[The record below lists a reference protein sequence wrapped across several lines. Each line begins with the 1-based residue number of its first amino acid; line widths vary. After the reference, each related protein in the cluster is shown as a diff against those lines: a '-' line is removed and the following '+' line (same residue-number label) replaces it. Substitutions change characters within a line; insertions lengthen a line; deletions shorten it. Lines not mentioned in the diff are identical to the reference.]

1 MSNFFIDRPIFAWV
15 IALVVMLA
23 GVVAITQL
31 PVEQFPEVAPP
42 SIVVRAVNPGASA
55 ETVEDTTVQIIEQNM
70 VGLDH
75 MLYMASKSD
84 SAGVGEITITFAP
97 GTNSDIAQVQVQNKL
112 QAAMPLLPQSVRD
125 QGVKV
130 SKSSPGA
137 IMVVGFYSPNGQ
149 LDRYDM
155 SDYVAANMIEPISR
169 LDGVGEITLFGT
181 QYAMRIWL
189 DADKLHSFQL
199 TTGDVVSAIREQ
211 NVQVTAGELG
221 AGPAAA
227 GQQLNA
233 TVVGQTLLKTP
244 QEFGDILLRV
254 NADGSRVALRDVARI
269 QLGGENYQFLSHF
282 KGHEATGIVVQQAP
296 DSNAL
301 EVAAAVK
308 AKLAELEP
316 FMPEGMVMEL
326 AYDTAPFTL
335 VAIRGVVETLIEAMI
350 LVMLVMFLFLQNIR
364 ATLIPTIAIPVVLLG
379 TFGILQIF
387 GFSINTLSMFAMV
400 LAIGLL
406 VDDAIVVVENVE
418 RIMAEEG
425 LSPRDATRKSMG
437 QIQGALVGIGT
448 VLSAVFIPMAF
459 FSGSTGAIYR
469 QFSITIVSAMML
481 SVLVALIL
489 TPALC
494 ASMLK
499 PVAAG
504 HHGEK
509 RGFFGWFNRAFER
522 SALGYQS
529 MVAGMLRKTLRYLV
543 IYGAVIAA
551 VVILFARMPK
561 AFLPEDD
568 PGLMF
573 TQVQL
578 PVGATMERTRGV
590 LDQIEHYY
598 AEKESKTIKTVFCVT
613 GFSFTGRG
621 QNTGQCYI
629 QMYHWD
635 VRTGPGMDV
644 KTISRRATGAFAR
657 IKDAFAVAFY
667 PPPIRALGNS
677 AGFVFELKDNL
688 HLGHDALLAARN
700 QLLGGAA
707 QDPRLAKVRPN
718 GMEDTAH
725 FQVDIDRE
733 KARALGVSIE
743 SVNDTL
749 ATAWAS
755 TYTNDF
761 LHKGRIK
768 KVYVQGD
775 TQFRMA
781 PEDLQRWFVRNRDGE
796 MVPFSA
802 LATTRWTKK
811 SPRLE
816 RYNAI
821 PSVEIVGEAAPG
833 HTTGEAIKAME
844 ELAAKLP
851 RGFGY
856 EWSGISLQ
864 ETQAGAQAPVLY
876 ALSIALVLLALAALY
891 ESWSV
896 PFAVILVVPL
906 GVVGALLA
914 AYGRGLSNDIFFQV
928 CILTTVGLSAK
939 NAILIVEFAR
949 DLQARGAGLI
959 DATLGAVR
967 LRLRPIIMTSG
978 AFMLGVLP
986 LALSTGAGSESQN
999 AVGTGVLGG
1008 VITGTL
1014 LAIFFVPVF
1023 FVVIR
1028 RIFKTGSHRDQELAA
1043 EIAAKNA
1050 GEPTITRGSPE

>member
-15 IALVVMLA
+15 IAMVVMIA
-23 GVVAITQL
+23 GALAITQL
-31 PVEQFPEVAPP
+31 PIEQYPEVAPP
-42 SIVVRAVNPGASA
+42 SVVIRAVNPGASA
-55 ETVEDTTVQIIEQNM
+55 ETVQDTTVQIIEQNM
-70 VGLDH
+70 VGLDNF
-75 MLYMASKSD
+75 LYMSSKSD
-84 SAGVGEITITFAP
+84 SAGVGEITITFTS
-97 GTNSDIAQVQVQNKL
+97 GTDPDIAQVQVQNKL
-112 QAAMPLLPQSVRD
+112 AVALPQLPQTVRD
-125 QGVKV
+125 QGVRV
-130 SKSSPGA
+130 TKSSPGA
-137 IMVVGFYSPNGQ
+137 IMVVAFYSPKGE

-155 SDYVAANMIEPISR
+155 SDYVAANIIEPVSR
-169 LDGVGEITLFGT
+169 LNGVGDVILFGS

-189 DADKLHSFQL
+189 DADKLNSYQL
-199 TTGDVVSAIREQ
+199 TPGDVTDAIREQ
-211 NVQVTAGELG
+211 NFQVRAGELG
-221 AGPAAA
+221 AGPAAP

-233 TVVGQTLLKTP
+233 TVISQTLLKNP

-254 NADGSRVALRDVARI
+254 NSDGSRVALRDVARI

-282 KGHEATGIVVQQAP
+282 NGYEATGIVVNQAP
-296 DSNAL
+296 YSNAL
-301 EVAAAVK
+301 EVAARVK

-326 AYDTAPFTL
+326 AYDTAPFTQ
-335 VAIRGVVETLIEAMI
+335 VAIRGVMETLVEAVI
-350 LVMLVMFLFLQNIR
+350 LVTLVMFLFLQNLR
-364 ATLIPTIAIPVVLLG
+364 ATVIPTIAIPVVILG
-379 TFGILQIF
+379 TFGILQAF
-387 GFSINTLSMFAMV
+387 GYSINTLTMFAMV

-425 LSPRDATRKSMG
+425 LSPREATRKSMG
-437 QIQGALVGIGT
+437 QIQGALIGIGT

-459 FSGSTGAIYR
+459 FPGTTGAIYR
-469 QFSITIVSAMML
+469 QFSITIVSAMVL
-481 SVLVALIL
+481 SVFVALIL

-499 PVAAG
+499 PIAAG
-504 HHGEK
+504 HHEDK
-509 RGFFGWFNRAFER
+509 RGFFGWFNRTFQR
-522 SALGYQS
+522 SASGYQGL
-529 MVAGMLRKTLRYLV
+529 VAGMLRRTIRYLI
-543 IYGAVIAA
+543 IYGAIIAGVA
-551 VVILFARMPK
+551 ILFARLPT

-573 TQVQL
+573 SQVQL

-590 LDQIEHYY
+590 LEQVESYY
-598 AEKESKTIKTVFCVT
+598 AENEKDTIKTVYCVT

-621 QNTGQCYI
+621 QNNGQCYI
-629 QMYHWD
+629 QMHHWD
-635 VRTGPGMDV
+635 DRSEPGQDV
-644 KTISRRATGAFAR
+644 KTVSRRAIGAFSQ
-657 IKDAFAVAFY
+657 IKDARAVAFY
-667 PPPIRALGNS
+667 PPPIRSLGTS
-677 AGFVFELKDNL
+677 SGFVFELKDNGQR
-688 HLGHDALLAARN
+688 GHAAMLAARN

-718 GMEDTAH
+718 GLEDTAH
-725 FQVDIDRE
+725 FQIDIDQQ
-733 KARALGVSIE
+733 KARALGLSIGAI
-743 SVNDTL
+743 NDTL

-761 LHKGRIK
+761 LHNGRIK

-775 TQFRMA
+775 TEFRML
-781 PEDLQRWFVRNRDGE
+781 PEDLQRWFVRNQRGE

-802 LATTRWTKK
+802 FSTASWTKK

-816 RYNAI
+816 RYNAV
-821 PSVEIVGEAAPG
+821 PSMEIVGEASPG
-833 HTTGEAIKAME
+833 HTTGEAIQALQ

-851 RGFGY
+851 PGFGY
-856 EWSGISLQ
+856 EWTGISLQ
-864 ETQAGAQAPVLY
+864 ETQSGAQAPILY
-876 ALSIALVLLALAALY
+876 ALSIALVFLALAALY

-906 GVVGALLA
+906 GVIGALLA

-928 CILTTVGLSAK
+928 SLLATVGLSAK

-949 DLQARGAGLI
+949 DLQARGMGI
-959 DATLGAVR
+959 VEATLQAVR
-967 LRLRPIIMTSG
+967 LRLRPIIMTSI

-986 LALSTGAGSESQN
+986 LALNSGAGSVSQN

-1023 FVVIR
+1023 YVVIR
-1028 RIFKTGSHRDQELAA
+1028 RIFKSGSHRDHELAEA
-1043 EIAAKNA
+1043 AAKDDSA
-1050 GEPTITRGSPE
+1050 H

>member
-15 IALVVMLA
+15 IAIFVMIGGIL
-23 GVVAITQL
+23 AITQL

-42 SIVVRAVNPGASA
+42 SVVIRAVNPGASA
-55 ETVEDTTVQIIEQNM
+55 ETVQDTTVQVIEQNM
-70 VGLDH
+70 VGLDN

-84 SAGVGEITITFAP
+84 SAGTGEITITFAP
-97 GTNSDIAQVQVQNKL
+97 GTNPDIAQVQVQNKL
-112 QAAMPLLPQSVRD
+112 QSAIPQLPQSVRD

-137 IMVVGFYSPNGQ
+137 IMVVAFYAPKGD

-155 SDYVAANMIEPISR
+155 SDYVAANILEPISR
-169 LDGVGEITLFGT
+169 LNGVGDVTLFGS

-189 DADKLHSFQL
+189 DADKLNSFQL
-199 TTGDVVSAIREQ
+199 TSSDVVSAIREQ
-211 NVQVTAGELG
+211 NFQVRAGELG

-233 TVVGQTLLKTP
+233 TVIGQTLLKTP
-244 QEFGDILLRV
+244 AEFGDILLRV

-269 QLGGENYQFLSHF
+269 ELGGENYQFLSHF
-282 KGHEATGIVVQQAP
+282 RGYNATGFVVNQAP
-296 DSNAL
+296 NSNAL

-308 AKLAELEP
+308 EKLAELDP
-316 FMPEGMVMEL
+316 FLPEGMVREL
-326 AYDTAPFTL
+326 AYDTAPFTG
-335 VAIRGVVETLIEAMI
+335 VAIRGVVETLVEAVI
-350 LVMLVMFLFLQNIR
+350 LVTLVMFLFLQNLR

-379 TFGILQIF
+379 TFGILQAF

-425 LSPRDATRKSMG
+425 LSPREATRKSMG

-448 VLSAVFIPMAF
+448 VLSAVFVPMAF
-459 FSGSTGAIYR
+459 FPGTTGAIYR

-481 SVLVALIL
+481 SVFVALIL

-494 ASMLK
+494 ATMLK
-499 PVAAG
+499 PVAVG
-504 HHGEK
+504 HHEAK
-509 RGFFGWFNRAFER
+509 RGFFGWFNRTFQR
-522 SALGYQS
+522 SAMGYRG
-529 MVAGMLRKTLRYLV
+529 MVDGMLRKTLRYLV

-551 VVILFARMPK
+551 VAFLFVRMPT

-578 PVGATMERTRGV
+578 PVGATMERTRGILEQV
-590 LDQIEHYY
+590 EQYY
-598 AEKESKTIKTVFCVT
+598 AEKESETIKTVYCVT

-621 QNTGQCYI
+621 QNSGQCYI

-635 VRTGPGMDV
+635 QRSEPGMDI
-644 KTISRRATGAFAR
+644 KDISRRATGSFAQM
-657 IKDAFAVAFY
+657 KDARAVAFY

-677 AGFVFELKDNL
+677 AGFVFELKDNA
-688 HLGHDALLAARN
+688 HRGHEALLAARN

-718 GMEDTAH
+718 GLEDTPH
-725 FQVDIDRE
+725 FRVDIDRE

-743 SVNDTL
+743 AINDTL

-761 LHKGRIK
+761 LHNGRIK

-775 TQFRMA
+775 TDFRML
-781 PEDLQRWFVRNRDGE
+781 PEDLQRWFVRNQNGE

-802 LATTRWTKK
+802 FATTSWTKK

-816 RYNAI
+816 RYNAV
-821 PSVEIVGEAAPG
+821 PSMEIVGEASPG
-833 HTTGEAIKAME
+833 HTTGEAIQAME

-851 RGFGY
+851 PGVGY
-856 EWSGISLQ
+856 EWTGISLQ
-864 ETQAGAQAPVLY
+864 ETQAGAQAPILY
-876 ALSIALVLLALAALY
+876 ALSIAMVFLALAALY
-891 ESWSV
+891 ESWSI

-906 GVVGALLA
+906 GVIGALLA
-914 AYGRGLSNDIFFQV
+914 GYGRGLSNDIFFQV
-928 CILTTVGLSAK
+928 SLLTTVGLSAK

-949 DLQARGAGLI
+949 DLQARGAGLVE
-959 DATLGAVR
+959 ATLEAAR

-986 LALSTGAGSESQN
+986 LALNTGAGSESQN

-1028 RIFKTGSHRDQELAA
+1028 RIFKSGSHRDHELAA
-1043 EIAAKNA
+1043 EAAAAAKNA
-1050 GEPTITRGSPE
+1050 DPPAMT

>member
-15 IALVVMLA
+15 IAMVVMLA
-23 GVVAITQL
+23 GAIAITRL

-42 SIVVRAVNPGASA
+42 SILIRALNPGASA
-55 ETVEDTTVQIIEQNM
+55 ETVQDTTVQIIEQNM

-84 SAGVGEITITFAP
+84 SVGVAEITITFAP

-130 SKSSPGA
+130 SKTSPGA
-137 IMVVGFYSPNGQ
+137 IMVIGFYSPNGQ

-155 SDYVAANMIEPISR
+155 SDYVAANIMEPISR
-169 LDGVGEITLFGT
+169 LNGVGDLTLFGS

-189 DADKLHSFQL
+189 DADKLHSRQL
-199 TTGDVVSAIREQ
+199 TAGDVVHAIREQ
-211 NVQVTAGELG
+211 NVQVRAGELG

-233 TVVGQTLLKTP
+233 TVIGNTLLKTP
-244 QEFGDILLRV
+244 EEFGDILLRV
-254 NADGSRVALRDVARI
+254 NSDGSRVALRDVARI

-296 DSNAL
+296 QSNAL

-326 AYDTAPFTL
+326 AYDTAPFTY
-335 VAIRGVVETLIEAMI
+335 VAISGVVETLVEAMI
-350 LVMLVMFLFLQNIR
+350 LVTLVMFLFLQNIR

-418 RIMAEEG
+418 RIMADEG
-425 LSPRDATRKSMG
+425 LSPREATRKSMG

-459 FSGSTGAIYR
+459 FPGSTGAIYR

-481 SVLVALIL
+481 SVLVALVL

-499 PVAAG
+499 PITAG
-504 HHGEK
+504 HHADK
-509 RGFFGWFNRAFER
+509 RGYFGWFNRTFQR
-522 SALGYQS
+522 STQGYRNL
-529 MVAGMLRKTLRYLV
+529 VDGMLHKTLRYLV
-543 IYGAVIAA
+543 IYGAIIAA
-551 VVILFARMPK
+551 VAILWARMPT

-590 LDQIEHYY
+590 LDQVEHYY
-598 AEKESKTIKTVFCVT
+598 AEKESKTIKTVYCVT

-621 QNTGQCYI
+621 QNNGQCYI
-629 QMYHWD
+629 QMQRWD
-635 VRTGPGMDV
+635 DRAEPGMDV
-644 KTISRRATGAFAR
+644 KSISRRATGAFAA
-657 IKDAFAVAFY
+657 IKDTRAVAFY

-688 HLGHDALLAARN
+688 HQGHAALLAARN

-718 GMEDTAH
+718 GLEDTAH
-725 FQVDIDRE
+725 FRVDIDRE

-743 SVNDTL
+743 SINETL

-755 TYTNDF
+755 TYANDF
-761 LHKGRIK
+761 LHEGRIK

-775 TQFRMA
+775 TQFRMH
-781 PEDLQRWFVRNRDGE
+781 PEDLQHWFVRNQAGE
-796 MVPFSA
+796 MVSFSA
-802 LATTRWTKK
+802 LATTSWTKQ

-816 RYNAI
+816 RYNAV
-821 PSVEIVGEAAPG
+821 PSIEIVGEASPG

-851 RGFGY
+851 PGFGY
-856 EWSGISLQ
+856 EWTGISLQ

-876 ALSIALVLLALAALY
+876 ALSIAIVFLALAALY

-906 GVVGALLA
+906 GVIGALLA
-914 AYGRGLSNDIFFQV
+914 GYGRGLSNDILFQV
-928 CILTTVGLSAK
+928 SILTTVGLSAK

-949 DLQARGAGLI
+949 DLQARGAGVVE
-959 DATLGAVR
+959 ATLEAVR

-1028 RIFKTGSHRDQELAA
+1028 RIFKSGSHRDHELAA
-1043 EIAAKNA
+1043 EAAAKNVDPPA
-1050 GEPTITRGSPE
+1050 PT

>member
-15 IALVVMLA
+15 IAILVMIG
-23 GVVAITQL
+23 GVLAITRL

-42 SIVVRAVNPGASA
+42 SVVIRAVNPGASA
-55 ETVEDTTVQIIEQNM
+55 ETVEDTTVQVIEQNM

-75 MLYMASKSD
+75 MLYMSSKSD
-84 SAGVGEITITFAP
+84 SAGVGEITVTFEP
-97 GTNSDIAQVQVQNKL
+97 GTNPDIAQVQVQNKL
-112 QAAMPLLPQSVRD
+112 QVAMPLLPQSVRD

-130 SKSSPGA
+130 SKTSPGA
-137 IMVVGFYSPNGQ
+137 IMVIGFYSPDGT

-155 SDYVAANMIEPISR
+155 SDYVAANMMEPISR
-169 LDGVGEITLFGT
+169 IDGVGDLVLFGS

-189 DADKLHSFQL
+189 DAGKLYSHQL
-199 TTGDVVSAIREQ
+199 TTQDVVAAIREQ

-221 AGPAAA
+221 AGPAAP
-227 GQQLNA
+227 GQQLDA
-233 TVVGQTLLKTP
+233 TVVGDTLLKTP
-244 QEFGDILLRV
+244 AEFGEILLRA
-254 NADGSRVALRDVARI
+254 NPDGSRVLLRDVARI

-282 KGHEATGIVVQQAP
+282 MGHEATGIVVQQAP
-296 DSNAL
+296 RSNAL

-308 AKLAELEP
+308 AKLAELTP
-316 FMPEGMVMEL
+316 LMPEGMVMVL
-326 AYDTAPFTL
+326 AYDTAPFTW
-335 VAIRGVVETLIEAMI
+335 VAIRGVAETLIEAMI

-379 TFGILQIF
+379 TFGILQLF

-425 LSPRDATRKSMG
+425 LSPRAATRKSMG

-459 FSGSTGAIYR
+459 FPGSTGAIYR
-469 QFSITIVSAMML
+469 QFSVTIVSAMTL
-481 SVLVALIL
+481 SVFVALIL

-499 PVAAG
+499 PVTAG
-504 HHGEK
+504 HQNR
-509 RGFFGWFNRAFER
+509 RGFFGWFNRSFQR
-522 SALGYQS
+522 CSTGYRNL
-529 MVAGMLRKTLRYLV
+529 VAGMLNRTLRYLV
-543 IYGAVIAA
+543 VYAVVIAA
-551 VVILFARMPK
+551 VVILLDRMPK

-578 PVGATMERTRGV
+578 PIGATMERTRGV
-590 LDQIEHYY
+590 LEQVERYY
-598 AEKESKTIKTVFCVT
+598 AEQESKTIKTVFCVT

-635 VRTGPGMDV
+635 QRTAPGMDV
-644 KTISRRATGAFAR
+644 KQVSRRATGAFAR

-667 PPPIRALGNS
+667 PPPIRSLGNS
-677 AGFVFELKDNL
+677 AGFVFELKDNA
-688 HLGHDALLAARN
+688 HLGHAALLAARN
-700 QLLGGAA
+700 QLLGDAA
-707 QDPRLAKVRPN
+707 KEPRLAKVRPN

-733 KARALGVSIE
+733 KARALGVSIA
-743 SVNDTL
+743 SINDTL
-749 ATAWAS
+749 NTAWAS

-761 LHKGRIK
+761 LDKRRIK

-781 PEDLQRWFVRNRDGE
+781 PEDLQHWFVRNQNGE
-796 MVPFSA
+796 MVS
-802 LATTRWTKK
+802 LASVASTRWTKK

-821 PSVEIVGEAAPG
+821 SSMEIIGEAAPG
-833 HTTGEAIKAME
+833 HTTGEAIAAMGD
-844 ELAAKLP
+844 LAARLP

-856 EWSGISLQ
+856 EWTGISLQ

-876 ALSIALVLLALAALY
+876 ALSIALVLLVLAALY

-906 GVVGALLA
+906 GVIGALIA
-914 AYGRGLSNDIFFQV
+914 AYSRGLANDIFFQV
-928 CILTTVGLSAK
+928 SILTTMGLSSK

-949 DLQARGAGLI
+949 DLQARGTGLVE
-959 DATLGAVR
+959 ATLESVR
-967 LRLRPIIMTSG
+967 LRLRPIVMTSG

-1028 RIFKTGSHRDQELAA
+1028 RIFTSGSHRDREQAA
-1043 EIAAKNA
+1043 EAAA
-1050 GEPTITRGSPE
+1050 ADEGSNKTG